1 MRCLTVQTKC
11 RLCGGPFE
19 EGICVEDR
27 GRAWRPP
34 EGHPLEDGAA
44 WCGACLKQINE
55 TCEALCADIEVSIGD
70 EIPSEARGEPTEMLL
85 GSDIPLFVHQLVFG
99 APLLMAAAIMG
110 AFGIET
116 RRRSLEGITQAIQ

>member
-11 RLCGGPFE
+11 QLCGGPFE

-44 WCGACLKQINE
+44 WCSACMERINE
-55 TCEALCADIEVSIGD
+55 ACEALCAEVEISIGD
-70 EIPSEARGEPTEMLL
+70 QTQLEPGSEP
-85 GSDIPLFVHQLVFG
+85 V
-99 APLLMAAAIMG
+99 
-110 AFGIET
+110 ET
-116 RRRSLEGITQAIQ
+116 LDSEDTLPASPDRRR